1 MENIVTL
8 GKIVSDI
15 NRVKILALLLRDK
28 ALCVCEFCDTLEL
41 SQPLVSRHLK
51 QMKKANLIS
60 VRKEGK
66 WMIYSLA
73 QTNNPL
79 IQCCLSEIHTSS
91 VTLPELKVCQ
101 REALKSSLNSVP
113 LSTTESKESS
123 MP

>member
-51 QMKKANLIS
+51 QMKEANLIS

-73 QTNNPL
+73 PTDNPL
-79 IQCCLSEIHTSS
+79 IECCLSQIHASTIA
-91 VTLPELKVCQ
+91 LPTLKVCQ
-101 REALKSSLNSVP
+101 REAQKSSLNSVP
-113 LSTTESKESS
+113 LSTTESKESP